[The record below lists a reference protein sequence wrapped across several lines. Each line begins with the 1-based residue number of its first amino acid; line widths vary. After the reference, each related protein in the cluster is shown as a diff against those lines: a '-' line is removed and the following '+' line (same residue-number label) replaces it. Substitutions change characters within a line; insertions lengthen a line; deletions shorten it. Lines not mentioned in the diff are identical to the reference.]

1 MSRLKNAQSPG
12 EPLPPCLRWVWG
24 WAGLASRTNSKV
36 NGNYDAGSVTLQH
49 DRQRRP
55 SFSYSLKGKKARI
68 ARRKQGLQIGP
79 CRTIAL
85 KVDLEGP
92 RDSNN
97 LSIWHSDES
106 L

>member
-12 EPLPPCLRWVWG
+12 EPLPPCVRWVWG

-55 SFSYSLKGKKARI
+55 SFSYSLKGKKHGS
-68 ARRKQGLQIGP
+68 QG
-79 CRTIAL
+79 
-85 KVDLEGP
+85 
-92 RDSNN
+92 
-97 LSIWHSDES
+97 ES
-106 L
+106 KDCKLAHVELLP